1 MDKVTLK
8 KGRAIVSFRQ
18 EKRKVDAAL
27 DCYIICTFTRWYN
40 KKYQR
45 HNCMSKVGFVRN
57 SIYGKGLKKM
67 ARAWRNAVERRMSE
81 SCVREKLMHGLMRG
95 MKISPAYST
104 LQLRISWAIFCWNL
118 CLYIKFCE
126 YKYFFSLFN
135 KKIIILYYI
144 EKNKHI

>member
-1 MDKVTLK
+1 VSRVVIQGAKRVDKVTLK

-67 ARAWRNAVERRMSE
+67 A
-81 SCVREKLMHGLMRG
+81 SCRKKNVGKLCEGETYARFDEGDENFTRLFYLTIENFLSDILLKFVFIY
-95 MKISPAYST
+95 KI
-104 LQLRISWAIFCWNL
+104 LRI
-118 CLYIKFCE
+118 
-126 YKYFFSLFN
+126 
-135 KKIIILYYI
+135 
-144 EKNKHI
+144 